1 MANYEAIINQFSPLM
16 KAGENDRVGLLRRI
30 LVVLGN
36 PDQQY
41 KIIHIAGTNG
51 KGSTGQI
58 ITQALMTKGYKVGHF
73 ASPAMLDDR
82 EQVQINNRWVTKRA
96 FVKAYETICQKL
108 PAEIISTDLTV
119 FEWWTLIALQVFAD
133 EKVDWAVIEV
143 GLGGE
148 NDATNAISAPQLA
161 VITHLALDH
170 TRILGSTLTA
180 IAKAKAGIF
189 KTGSQ
194 AAIIAPGQVPEA
206 LAVLKQR
213 AGEVQLPLISATT
226 FPAEWVAK
234 DRVKVKFKGQTV
246 ISNFGLLG
254 EYQLANL
261 KTALAALTVLSISW
275 TATEIENFLSQVNLP
290 GRFQLINQQPI
301 EIIDGAHNPD
311 GAKHL
316 ITALRSQFPNRKF
329 TFILGFLADKNVS
342 QMVKDYQKCGTA
354 FYLVTPD
361 NPKRALEADALR
373 QVLPRGIVCQ
383 DVRVALKTVE
393 QVADE
398 QTIIVVTGSFYLIK
412 DILKFKRLSKCNS
425 NL

>member
-1 MANYEAIINQFSPLM
+1 MLSYEAIIQQFSPAM

-30 LVVLGN
+30 LVALGN

-41 KIIHIAGTNG
+41 QVIHIAGTNG

-58 ITQALMTKGYKVGHF
+58 ITQALMVKGYQVGHF

-82 EQVQINNRWVTKRA
+82 EQVQINNQLVTKKA
-96 FVKAYETICQKL
+96 FVKAYETIYQKL
-108 PAEIISTDLTV
+108 PAGIVPSDLTV

-133 EKVDWAVIEV
+133 AKVDWAVIEV
-143 GLGGE
+143 GLGGQ
-148 NDATNAISAPQLA
+148 NDATNAIAAPELA

-180 IAKAKAGIF
+180 IAKAKAGIL
-189 KTGSQ
+189 KAGSPD
-194 AAIIAPGQVPEA
+194 AIIAPDQAPEA
-206 LAVLKQR
+206 LMVLKKR
-213 AGEVQLPLISATT
+213 ATKVELPLISAAD

-234 DRVKVKFKGQTV
+234 NRVKVEFKGQTV
-246 ISNFGLLG
+246 ISDFGLLG

-261 KTALAALTVLSISW
+261 KTALTALTTLSIDW
-275 TATEIENFLSQVNLP
+275 TTPEIKKFLTKVNLP
-290 GRFQLINQQPI
+290 GRFQLINHQPL

-311 GAKHL
+311 GAKRL
-316 ITALRSQFPNRKF
+316 TMALKVQFPNRKF
-329 TFILGFLADKNVS
+329 TFILGFLADKNVV
-342 QMVKDYQKCGTA
+342 QMVKTYQELGTQ

-361 NPKRALEADALR
+361 NPKRALVAEKLQ
-373 QVLPRGIVCQ
+373 QVLPQGRVCQ
-383 DVRVALKTVE
+383 NVKTALKEAE

-398 QTIIVVTGSFYLIK
+398 ETVIVVTGSFYLIK
-412 DILKFKRLSKCNS
+412 DVLKVKRASECNS